1 MLEGS
6 GWYTASLRATAV
18 YDAIG
23 AIVPDSIATGREVGA
38 EDVAERLDEMGRFF
52 AFIRA
57 QLPGADGEMGGR
69 PRRVTA
75 C

>member
-23 AIVPDSIATGREVGA
+23 AIVPDGVATAREVGA

-57 QLPGADGEMGGR
+57 RLPALIEEWEAVRD
-69 PRRVTA
+69 A
-75 C
+75 